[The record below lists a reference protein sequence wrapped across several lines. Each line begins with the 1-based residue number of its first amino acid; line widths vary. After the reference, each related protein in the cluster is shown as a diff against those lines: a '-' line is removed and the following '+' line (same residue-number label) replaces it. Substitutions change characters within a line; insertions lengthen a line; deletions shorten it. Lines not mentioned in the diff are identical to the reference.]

1 MALRYAPWTAISRAT
16 VGATRATPS
25 DLPMWSSHARF
36 SLESFVSM
44 TKLPETTSNH
54 LIMSSRCFSSESS
67 SGIMG
72 KIRETWDDRNKKS
85 QQEKFAKS
93 MEKMANAEKW
103 TLNDFNEEL
112 KETLGG
118 WRSKLPGVSGLSQTK
133 MAKQTQEIV
142 ESIMSQVGPGATA
155 EDLQNLSR
163 HEKVRVR
170 ESRDEFQVYSL

>member
-1 MALRYAPWTAISRAT
+1 MALRYASRTAISRAT
-16 VGATRATPS
+16 VGATRQATPS
-25 DLPMWSSHARF
+25 NLMP
-36 SLESFVSM
+36 
-44 TKLPETTSNH
+44 
-54 LIMSSRCFSSESS
+54 SSRACFSSESS
-67 SGIMG
+67 PGIMG
-72 KIRETWDDRNKKS
+72 KIRDTWDDRNKKS

-103 TLNDFNEEL
+103 TLNDFNDEL

-163 HEKVRVR
+163 HEKVSVR
-170 ESRDEFQVYSL
+170 ESREISYRQFLPYKLTCTFQLLF

>member
-1 MALRYAPWTAISRAT
+1 
-16 VGATRATPS
+16 
-25 DLPMWSSHARF
+25 
-36 SLESFVSM
+36 
-44 TKLPETTSNH
+44 
-54 LIMSSRCFSSESS
+54 
-67 SGIMG
+67 MG